1 MSRIDEL
8 KPDQRAALQLLLK
21 QGRSYEDIASL
32 LRIDPSA
39 VQHRARGALDAL
51 GPEDVQGLTMAQQ
64 DEIADYLLG
73 QQSASQRAQ
82 TRDLWTFK
90 RAIGSRDPNWA
101 LIETDEEE

>member
-1 MSRIDEL
+1 MSRVDEL

-39 VQHRARGALDAL
+39 VRERARSALDAL
-51 GPEDVQGLTMAQQ
+51 GPEDVGSLPLEQQ

-73 QQSASQRAQ
+73 QQSASQRAA
-82 TRDLWTFK
+82 TRDLLESSSAG
-90 RAIGSRDPNWA
+90 RAWA
-101 LIETDEEE
+101 RVVSG